1 MRFHLSLFL
10 LQLLV
15 RRRSRIDPAISG
27 NTGECKMFF
36 FFFLVRNIQKTLDY
50 LIKGRLLLGR
60 LGVWGGLRSDRVRAG
75 GHIWDLSLNEV
86 DGEVRVAFRLH
97 WLLLKGLE
105 HLLKLMKQKQ
115 KQKY

>member
-1 MRFHLSLFL
+1 MSFHLSLFL

-27 NTGECKMFF
+27 NTGRYIINTIIINW
-36 FFFLVRNIQKTLDY
+36 FLVYKIQKTLDY
-50 LIKGRLLLGR
+50 LIKGCLLLGG
-60 LGVWGGLRSDRVRAG
+60 LGVRGGLRSAHVQAS

-86 DGEVRVAFRLH
+86 NGKVTVAFRLH

-105 HLLKLMKQKQ
+105 HLLKLMKQK
-115 KQKY
+115 K